1 MNKGDKRRNRRKF
14 RVRYDRIAAGVLLLA
29 IVAVV
34 VSSCVKGLTKG
45 SDKPEKE
52 KKQSTA
58 SDTAEPETS
67 TSAADAQDTTDAAE
81 PQETTEAVTTEPEKE
96 EDPFYNTEK
105 HEHDDIYTGNLVL
118 VNAQNEYHFPENDT
132 VLGLLSEN
140 INEYYHS
147 SDNVK
152 KLDMEVIE
160 HLNSMMEAYALE
172 EEISDSY
179 LYVSDCFR
187 TYADQEDKHS
197 SGNSIFAPGH
207 SDYHT
212 GRTFDLVSMGEDS
225 VIKAFAPVDEYA
237 WFYDNA
243 ERFGFV
249 TRFPE
254 EKSEFTGEVARAN
267 TYRYVGVPHAAYMNA
282 NNLCMDEYIDMLKEH
297 TKEKAIKFRTGDYN
311 YTIYYVPAEA
321 EGATEVPVPKNA
333 SYKVSG
339 NNVDGFIV
347 TYATGSEE

>member
-1 MNKGDKRRNRRKF
+1 MNKGDKRRNRRRF
-14 RVRYDRIAAGVLLLA
+14 RIRYDRIAAGVLLLA
-29 IVAVV
+29 VVAVV
-34 VSSCVKGLTKG
+34 VSSCVKGILKTD
-45 SDKPEKE
+45 DKKPSKE
-52 KKQSTA
+52 KKTPAVS
-58 SDTAEPETS
+58 
-67 TSAADAQDTTDAAE
+67 DTTDPTAAE
-81 PQETTEAVTTEPEKE
+81 ATDAAQDVSQPADTTAAPTEEATD
-96 EDPFYNTEK
+96 EDPFYSIEK
-105 HEHDDIYTGNLVL
+105 HEHDDIYSGNLVL
-118 VNAQNEYHFPENDT
+118 VNAEHEYKFPEND
-132 VLGLLSEN
+132 VQLALLSEN
-140 INEYYHS
+140 INDYYRS

-160 HLNSMMEAYALE
+160 HLNSMMEAYVTE
-172 EEISDSY
+172 EGVADSY

-187 TYADQEDKHS
+187 AYADQEDKYS

-225 VIKAFAPVDEYA
+225 VIKAFAPTDEYA
-237 WFYDNA
+237 WFNDNA

-254 EKSEFTGEVARAN
+254 EKQEFTGESARAN

-282 NNLCMDEYIDMLKEH
+282 NNLCMDEYITFLKEH
-297 TKEKAIKFRTGDYN
+297 TKEKAVKFRNGDYN

-347 TYATGSEE
+347 TYATSPEN

>member
-1 MNKGDKRRNRRKF
+1 MNKGDKRRNRR
-14 RVRYDRIAAGVLLLA
+14 RIRIRYDRIAAGVLLLA

-34 VSSCVKGLTKG
+34 VSSCVKGIMKTD
-45 SDKPEKE
+45 SDKPTKDN
-52 KKQSTA
+52 KKPEA
-58 SDTAEPETS
+58 SDTAEP
-67 TSAADAQDTTDAAE
+67 
-81 PQETTEAVTTEPEKE
+81 TTEASAEKPAESVSQPAEENTTVPAE
-96 EDPFYNTEK
+96 EDNSDDPFYSIEK

-118 VNAQNEYHFPENDT
+118 VNAEHEYKFPEND
-132 VLGLLSEN
+132 VELGLLSEN
-140 INEYYHS
+140 INDYYRS

-160 HLNSMMEAYALE
+160 HLNSMMEAYVTE
-172 EEISDSY
+172 ENVSDSY

-225 VIKAFAPVDEYA
+225 VIKAFSPTDEYA
-237 WFYDNA
+237 WFNDNA
-243 ERFGFV
+243 ERFGFI

-254 EKSEFTGEVARAN
+254 EKSEFTGESARTY
-267 TYRYVGVPHAAYMNA
+267 TYRYVGVPHAAYMNE
-282 NNLCMDEYIDMLKEH
+282 NNLCMDEYIAFLKDH
-297 TKEKAIKFRTGDYN
+297 TKEKAVKFRTGDYN

-321 EGATEVPVPKNA
+321 EGTTDVPVPKNA

-347 TYATGSEE
+347 TYASNAED